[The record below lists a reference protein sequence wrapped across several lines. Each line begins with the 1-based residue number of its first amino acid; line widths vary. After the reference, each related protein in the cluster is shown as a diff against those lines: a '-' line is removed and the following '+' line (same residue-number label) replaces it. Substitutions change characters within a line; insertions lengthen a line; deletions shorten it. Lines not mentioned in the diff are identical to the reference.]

1 VRRHPITLVRI
12 NPFRELDRLPQ
23 QVLGTAGLPAAMPMD
38 AYRRGGN
45 FHVCSDLPGGAGHG

>member
-1 VRRHPITLVRI
+1 MLVRI